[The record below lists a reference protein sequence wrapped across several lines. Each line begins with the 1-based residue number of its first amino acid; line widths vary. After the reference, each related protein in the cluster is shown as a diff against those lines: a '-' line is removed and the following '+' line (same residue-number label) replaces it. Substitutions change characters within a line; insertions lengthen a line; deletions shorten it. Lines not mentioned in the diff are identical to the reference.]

1 MEYMEGKGTA
11 RAINGYI
18 EGEMPEFRT
27 TAEKELDWGIAP
39 EAKEA
44 FARKPYYNLMGM
56 KLKSRPVLR

>member
-44 FARKPYYNLMGM
+44 FARKP
-56 KLKSRPVLR
+56 